1 MIIGNEETAELI
13 ALIQHTLMTYSIAVT
28 AGENS
33 GIRLLLL
40 MMILLG
46 TVTDVTPDLS
56 RDAGNASPASE
67 GGQGMADPLSNLGAE
82 SSTRGVNPRSGSA
95 TLWFLNVGVRRM
107 RTARI
112 HPA

>member
-1 MIIGNEETAELI
+1 
-13 ALIQHTLMTYSIAVT
+13 MTYSIAVT

-40 MMILLG
+40 LLILLD

-67 GGQGMADPLSNLGAE
+67 GGQGMADPLNNLGAE
-82 SSTRGVNPRSGSA
+82 PTHAG
-95 TLWFLNVGVRRM
+95 
-107 RTARI
+107 
-112 HPA
+112 